1 MASSTAAKRPR
12 NVALGPKIM
21 GRDHAAKAVAVRR
34 PQYDER
40 GKFVWNGITFAQACL
55 GATAPAQQDFFVQ
68 VVEDVMKWGDCW
80 TTTGRKAGSPDGSR
94 RRDPLEVVRQCAIAH
109 GGQPLGWVEHM
120 DPMEARTHGP
130 YGCFQESPWCP
141 A

>member
-40 GKFVWNGITFAQACL
+40 GRFEWNGITLAQACL
-55 GATAPAQQDFFVQ
+55 GVTAPAQQDFFV
-68 VVEDVMKWGDCW
+68 
-80 TTTGRKAGSPDGSR
+80 
-94 RRDPLEVVRQCAIAH
+94 
-109 GGQPLGWVEHM
+109 
-120 DPMEARTHGP
+120 
-130 YGCFQESPWCP
+130 
-141 A
+141 